1 MTLYKADFLDLVS
14 KPASKAKGKK
24 KSEPVEEAVEGAASV
39 PTVSEEKV
47 KKPRTEKQLAA
58 LERMKE
64 ARKRKREEAEAEKV
78 AEQEAITKKQSEIAL
93 KEKEIAEKK
102 ALQAEKRRLKREAK
116 KAEVQ
121 ESTPSNTSAEVDQ
134 AVEELMEEKPKV
146 KKAKKTKTV
155 AVNTL
160 NEPPIWFQK
169 YVEGVNK
176 EQNLLNREKKPAKQ
190 VKIESQEVAAKS
202 WNDGL
207 TRDRVQQEVDGHMG
221 RMYNMMFGA
230 RKIL

>member
-1 MTLYKADFLDLVS
+1 MTLYKADFLDLIS
-14 KPASKAKGKK
+14 KPAVSKGKGKK
-24 KSEPVEEAVEGAASV
+24 KAEPVEEVEESTA
-39 PTVSEEKV
+39 PTVAEDKV

-64 ARKRKREEAEAEKV
+64 ARKRKREEAEAEKI
-78 AEQEAITKKQSEIAL
+78 AEQEAITQKQNEVAA

-116 KAEVQ
+116 KEVQ
-121 ESTPSNTSAEVDQ
+121 EATPSNTSAEVDH
-134 AVEELMEEKPKV
+134 AIEEVMEEKPKA
-146 KKAKKTKTV
+146 KKAKKAKTV
-155 AVNTL
+155 ATNTS
-160 NEPPIWFQK
+160 NEPPAWFQK

-230 RKIL
+230 RKLL

>member
-1 MTLYKADFLDLVS
+1 
-14 KPASKAKGKK
+14 
-24 KSEPVEEAVEGAASV
+24 
-39 PTVSEEKV
+39 
-47 KKPRTEKQLAA
+47 
-58 LERMKE
+58 MKE
-64 ARKRKREEAEAEKV
+64 ARKRKREEAEAEKI
-78 AEQEAITKKQSEIAL
+78 AEQEAINQKKNEVAE

-102 ALQAEKRRLKREAK
+102 AAQAEKRRLKREAK
-116 KAEVQ
+116 KGEIQ
-121 ESTPSNTSAEVDQ
+121 EATPSNTSAEVDQ
-134 AVEELMEEKPKV
+134 AIEEVMEEKPKA
-146 KKAKKTKTV
+146 KKVKKTKTV
-155 AVNTL
+155 AVNTS
-160 NEPPIWFQK
+160 NEPPAWFQK

-230 RKIL
+230 RKLL